1 MDRNLGFTGLETT
14 IIDYTLSR
22 ADMDTTS
29 TFSDGIATHQI
40 AYLDLEADQAL
51 FEGDGELEYQ
61 YDMYRFMRAV
71 MYLDEPLADL
81 DARWDEVTK
90 SGRTWEGYH
99 PQTNLVWLHFIL
111 YQMLERVV
119 WPSSGEAGVLGGLD
133 EKVDE
138 VAAAGKARRIEEVLV
153 RLQDLLDP
161 GRLPSSGLRSAK
173 DLVGMALREGWL
185 DEGDVIGSVGDVS
198 TVAVKPRSR
207 RKTVKKAK
215 GAQQRSTGAL

>member
-1 MDRNLGFTGLETT
+1 MDAASP
-14 IIDYTLSR
+14 LSNGT
-22 ADMDTTS
+22 AS
-29 TFSDGIATHQI
+29 PQV
-40 AYLDLEADQAL
+40 AYLNLEADQAL

-61 YDMYRFMRAV
+61 YDIYRFMRAA

-81 DARWDEVTK
+81 DARWGEAVQ

-119 WPSSGEAGVLGGLD
+119 WPSSGEASVLSRLGEG
-133 EKVDE
+133 VDE
-138 VAAAGKARRIEEVLV
+138 VAAARKAGRIEKVLV

-161 GRLPSSGLRSAK
+161 GRLPASGLRSAK

-185 DEGDVIGSVGDVS
+185 DEGDVIGSLEDVPV
-198 TVAVKPRSR
+198 VAVKPKSR
-207 RKTVKKAK
+207 RKTARKTK
-215 GAQQRSTGAL
+215 GAQSTGAS